1 MIAYRPFF
9 EVFFGD
15 ARAHAAVGPSIL
27 ATRLERLLGQQSR
40 RWKLGPV
47 LVVRQGWQFQIRR
60 VLEPPLLARAPVQEF
75 IDRKACWISVEYH
88 QPRRST

>member
-27 ATRLERLLGQQSR
+27 ATRLARLLGQQSR

-47 LVVRQGWQFQIRR
+47 LVVRQG
-60 VLEPPLLARAPVQEF
+60 
-75 IDRKACWISVEYH
+75 
-88 QPRRST
+88 